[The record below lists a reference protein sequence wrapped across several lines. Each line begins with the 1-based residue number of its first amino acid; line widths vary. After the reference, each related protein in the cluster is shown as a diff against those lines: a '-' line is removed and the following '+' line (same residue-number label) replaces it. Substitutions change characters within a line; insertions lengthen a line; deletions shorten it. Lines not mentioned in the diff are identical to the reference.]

1 MFDRIKETLKQMGLE
16 GEKYISP
23 RTIDLVALRSNTT
36 QYEVVRYL
44 ISL

>member
-1 MFDRIKETLKQMGLE
+1 MVERIKETLKIMGLE
-16 GEKYISP
+16 GQKYITP
-23 RTIDLVALRSNTT
+23 RVIDLVALKSNTT

>member
-1 MFDRIKETLKQMGLE
+1 MFDRIIATLKELGLE
-16 GEKYISP
+16 GVKYIEP
-23 RTIDLVALRSNTT
+23 RTIDLVAFKSNTT

>member
-1 MFDRIKETLKQMGLE
+1 MVERIKETLKTMGLE

-23 RTIDLVALRSNTT
+23 RSIDLVALRSNATT
-36 QYEVVRYL
+36 YDVVKYL

>member
-1 MFDRIKETLKQMGLE
+1 MIDRIKETLQKMGLE

-23 RTIDLVALRSNTT
+23 RAIDLVALRSNTT
-36 QYEVVRYL
+36 SYDVVKYL

>member
-1 MFDRIKETLKQMGLE
+1 MFDRIKETLKAMGLE
-16 GEKYISP
+16 GEKYITP
-23 RTIDLVALRSNTT
+23 RNIDLVALRSNTT